1 MDHSLISTP
10 SNTLT
15 KSIKT
20 CLQTLSIAVA
30 AAYLSSCS
38 PASQNTSQTATP
50 QTATTEQ
57 AMNSSAFS
65 AQSTSYGQL
74 ADGTQVDMITLKNPN
89 GIEIDVI
96 SYGGIITRLLT
107 PDAKGQLG
115 DIVLGFDKLE
125 DYVSSSPYFGALIGR
140 YGNRIANGRFE
151 LNGQTYQ
158 LDTNDGANHLHGG
171 VQGFDKKVWAMA
183 PFVTDNSA
191 GIVLTLTS
199 PDGDQGYPG
208 KLDVEVTYTLTAD
221 NQLDMRFKAN
231 TDKATIVNLT
241 QHTYFNLAG
250 QGDILGHNLQINSD
264 KTTPVGAGLIPTGEL
279 APVAGTP
286 FDFRE
291 PKAIGQDINIDDE
304 QLALGLGYDH
314 NYVVK
319 AQPSDELVLAA
330 TVSEPTTGRVLDVL
344 SVEPA
349 VQFYSGNFLDGT
361 LQGKGRTFDH
371 RSGFCLEPQHNP
383 DSPNQSQFPSTVL
396 LPGDTYQ
403 TRIVYRFSTL

>member
-1 MDHSLISTP
+1 MDHSLIITP
-10 SNTLT
+10 GSTLT
-15 KSIKT
+15 KSIKR

-30 AAYLSSCS
+30 AAYLSGCN
-38 PASQNTSQTATP
+38 PASQTTSQTAAQQTP
-50 QTATTEQ
+50 ASQQ
-57 AMNSSAFS
+57 QVNSSAFS
-65 AQSTSYGQL
+65 AQSSSYGQL

-107 PDAKGQLG
+107 PDAQGQLG

-125 DYVSSSPYFGALIGR
+125 DYVNGSPYFGALIGR

-171 VQGFDKKVWAMA
+171 VQGFDKKVWTME

-191 GIVLTLTS
+191 GIVLSLTS

-221 NQLDMRFKAN
+221 NQLDMHFKAN
-231 TDKATIVNLT
+231 TDKPTVVNLT

-250 QGDILGHNLQINSD
+250 QGDILNHSLQINAD

-279 APVAGTP
+279 ASVAGTP

-291 PKAIGQDINIDDE
+291 PKAIGKDINVQDE

-319 AQPSDELVLAA
+319 AEPSDELVLAA

-344 SVEPA
+344 SIEPA

-383 DSPNQSQFPSTVL
+383 DSPNQPHFPSTTL
-396 LPGDTYQ
+396 LPGDTYE